1 MRILAFVPGGIGDQI
16 LFFPT
21 IEDLKRTYPT
31 AQIDVVVEPR
41 STAAYQVCKNFP
53 QIIPFDFK
61 DTNGPAD
68 WGNLLGIIRDKEYDA
83 VLSLGQRFGTG
94 FFLWLTGIPKRI
106 GYSVGAGKR
115 FLTDAVPLEENQ
127 YTAHMYHDLVKGLG
141 IDRPCPPLSVNV
153 SKADIA
159 WAEQQLK
166 DLGIS
171 DYILIH
177 GGASSKLSPKQ
188 GTDKLGSD
196 KIYPAYQWQRV
207 VDGLQS
213 RQDKPIVFIEGPDDR
228 ELIGQMTQACP
239 QIKVIKPSDIGKLT
253 ALIAAASLM
262 ICTDSGPMQ
271 LATAVG
277 TYTFALFG
285 DTEPT
290 KLIPAQ
296 SKTVAI
302 KSRSGKIADISPAEI
317 LDKLWQS

>member
-21 IEDLKRTYPT
+21 IEDLKSTYPN

-41 STAAYQVCKNFP
+41 STAAYQVCKSFP
-53 QIIPFDFK
+53 QVIPFDFK

-83 VLSLGQRFGTG
+83 VLSLGQRFGVG

-106 GYSVGAGKR
+106 GYGVGGGKI
-115 FLTDAVPLEENQ
+115 FLSNPVPLKSNQ
-127 YTAHMYHDLVKGLG
+127 YAAHMYHDLVKGLG
-141 IDRPCPPLSVNV
+141 IDRPCPPLSINV
-153 SKADIA
+153 PKADIA
-159 WAEQQLK
+159 WVEQQLT

-177 GGASSKLSPKQ
+177 GGASKLSQ
-188 GTDKLGSD
+188 KLGMD
-196 KIYPAYQWQRV
+196 KIYPANQWQRV
-207 VDGLQS
+207 VDGLQK
-213 RQDKPIVFIEGPDDR
+213 RQDKPVIFIEGPDDR
-228 ELIGQMTQACP
+228 ALIEQVMQACP
-239 QIKVIKPSDIGKLT
+239 QVTVIKPTDIGKLT

-262 ICTDSGPMQ
+262 ICTNSGPMH
-271 LATAVG
+271 LATAAG

-285 DTEPT
+285 PT
-290 KLIPAQ
+290 DPNTVVLPN

-302 KSRSGKIADISPAEI
+302 KSRTGKIADISPAEI
-317 LDKLWQS
+317 LDKVWQS

>member
-21 IEDLKRTYPT
+21 IEDLKRTYPN

-41 STAAYQVCKNFP
+41 STAAYQVCKSFP
-53 QIIPFDFK
+53 QVIPFDFK
-61 DTNGPAD
+61 DANGPAD

-83 VLSLGQRFGTG
+83 VLSLGQRFGVG

-106 GYSVGAGKR
+106 GYSVGAGKM
-115 FLTDAVPLEENQ
+115 FLSNPVPLEPNQ
-127 YTAHMYHDLVKGLG
+127 YVAQMYHDLVKGLG
-141 IDRPCPPLSVNV
+141 IDQPCPALTINV
-153 SKADIA
+153 PKADIA

-177 GGASSKLSPKQ
+177 GGASNLSPK
-188 GTDKLGSD
+188 LGID
-196 KIYPAYQWQRV
+196 NIYPANQWERV
-207 VDGLQS
+207 VDGLQK
-213 RQDKPIVFIEGPDDR
+213 RQDKPVVFIEGPDDR
-228 ELIGQMTQACP
+228 ALIEKIIQACP
-239 QIKVIKPSDIGKLT
+239 TVKVIKPPDIGKLT

-262 ICTDSGPMQ
+262 ICTDGGPMH
-271 LATAVG
+271 LATAAG

-285 DTEPT
+285 ANDPA
-290 KLIPAQ
+290 KLIPPT

-302 KSRSGKIADISPAEI
+302 KSRSGKISDISPAEI
-317 LDKLWQS
+317 LDKVWPS